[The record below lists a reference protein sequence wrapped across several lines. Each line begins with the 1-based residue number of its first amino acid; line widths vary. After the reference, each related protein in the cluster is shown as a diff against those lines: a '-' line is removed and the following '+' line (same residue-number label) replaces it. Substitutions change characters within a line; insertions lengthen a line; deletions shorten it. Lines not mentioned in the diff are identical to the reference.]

1 MKRKLLSLFLAL
13 SLMLLLAAGASAA
26 EVSAN
31 VVDTAGLL
39 TDEQTR
45 TLDTQ
50 AAAVS
55 SKHGVGIYI
64 VTVPDY
70 RELDNSG
77 VYEATYG
84 IYHALS
90 LGEGADRDGI
100 ILLLSM
106 EDRDFATFCHGK
118 TAERT
123 FSDYALQQMEEKFL
137 DDFRENDW
145 YGGFL
150 DYVNCC
156 DDYLTRAEA
165 GKPVRESAMPRIL
178 LFCGIALVV
187 AGIVCLVLVLQMKSV
202 AKKTTAGAYAVG
214 GLQLTGHYDRF
225 THRTETRRKIETN
238 SGSSGGGSSGGS
250 SHSGGGGHGRSGK
263 F

>member
-13 SLMLLLAAGASAA
+13 SLVLLLAVGASAA
-26 EVSAN
+26 SAN
-31 VVDTAGLL
+31 VLDDAELL
-39 TDEQTR
+39 SAQGAQDLNAR
-45 TLDTQ
+45 
-50 AAAVS
+50 AAAIS
-55 SKHGVGIYI
+55 WEHGVGVYI
-64 VTVPDY
+64 ATVVDY
-70 RELDNSG
+70 RELDGSG

-84 IYHALS
+84 LYHANS
-90 LGEGADRDGI
+90 LGEGEGRDGI
-100 ILLLSM
+100 ILLLSIK
-106 EDRDFATFCHGK
+106 ERDFATFCYGK
-118 TAERT
+118 TAESA
-123 FSDYALQQMEEKFL
+123 FSDYALQKMEEEFL

-145 YGGFL
+145 YSGFSDYL
-150 DYVNCC
+150 DCC
-156 DDYLTRAEA
+156 DEYLTLAAA
-165 GKPVRESAMPRIL
+165 GKPVRESPVPRIL
-178 LFCGIALVV
+178 LFCGIALVI

-225 THRTETRRKIETN
+225 THRTENRRKIQTN

>member
-13 SLMLLLAAGASAA
+13 SLVLLLAAGASAA
-26 EVSAN
+26 EISAN
-31 VVDTAGLL
+31 VMDTAGLL
-39 TDEQTR
+39 TDEETQ
-45 TLDTQ
+45 TLDSQ

-55 SKHGVGIYI
+55 RSHGVGIYI
-64 VTVPDY
+64 ATVPDY
-70 RELDNSG
+70 RELDNAG

-100 ILLLSM
+100 LLLLSM
-106 EDRDFATFCHGK
+106 EDRDFATFCYGK
-118 TAERT
+118 KAEDA
-123 FSDYALQQMEEKFL
+123 FSDYALQKMEEEFL
-137 DDFRENDW
+137 DNFRENDW
-145 YGGFL
+145 YGGFS

-156 DDYLTRAEA
+156 DDFLTRAEA
-165 GKPVRESAMPRIL
+165 GKPVRESPMPRIL
-178 LFCGIALVV
+178 TFCGIALVI

-238 SGSSGGGSSGGS
+238 NGSSSGGGS

>member
-26 EVSAN
+26 EASAN
-31 VVDTAGLL
+31 VMDAAGLL
-39 TDEQTR
+39 TEEEAR

-50 AAAVS
+50 AAAAS
-55 SKHGVGIYI
+55 RKHGVGIYL

-70 RELDNSG
+70 RELDRGG
-77 VYEATYG
+77 VYAATYSL
-84 IYHALS
+84 YHAYS
-90 LGEGADRDGI
+90 LGEGAERDGI

-106 EDRDFATFCHGK
+106 EDRDFATFCYGK
-118 TAERT
+118 TAKNA
-123 FSDYALQQMEEKFL
+123 FSDYALQKMEEEFL

-145 YGGFL
+145 YGGFS
-150 DYVNCC
+150 DYLRCC
-156 DDYLTRAEA
+156 DNFLTQAET
-165 GKPVRESAMPRIL
+165 GKPLREGPGMRIL
-178 LFCGIALVV
+178 IFCGIALVI
-187 AGIVCLVLVLQMKSV
+187 AGMVCVVLVLQMKSV
-202 AKKTTAGAYAVG
+202 AKKTTAGAYAVD

-225 THRTETRRKIETN
+225 THRTQTRRKIETS
-238 SGSSGGGSSGGS
+238 SGSSCGS

>member
-13 SLMLLLAAGASAA
+13 SLVLLLAVGASAA
-26 EVSAN
+26 EISAN
-31 VVDTAGLL
+31 VMDTAGLL
-39 TDEQTR
+39 TDQEAQA
-45 TLDTQ
+45 LDSQ
-50 AAAVS
+50 AAAAS
-55 SKHGVGIYI
+55 RKHGVGIYI
-64 VTVPDY
+64 ATVPDY
-70 RELDNSG
+70 RELDSSG

-84 IYHALS
+84 LYHAYS

-106 EDRDFATFCHGK
+106 EDRDFATFCYGK
-118 TAERT
+118 KAEST
-123 FSDYALQQMEEKFL
+123 FSDYALQKMEEEFL
-137 DDFRENDW
+137 DNFGENDW
-145 YGGFL
+145 YGGFF

-156 DDYLTRAEA
+156 DDFLTRAEA
-165 GKPVRESAMPRIL
+165 GKPVRESPGPRIL
-178 LFCGIALVV
+178 LFCGIALVI

-225 THRTETRRKIETN
+225 THRTETRRKTQTN
-238 SGSSGGGSSGGS
+238 SGSSGGSG

>member
-1 MKRKLLSLFLAL
+1 MKRKLLSLFLAR

-31 VVDTAGLL
+31 VMDTAGLL
-39 TDEQTR
+39 TDQEAQA
-45 TLDTQ
+45 LDSQ
-50 AAAVS
+50 AAAAS
-55 SKHGVGIYI
+55 RSHGVGIYI

-70 RELDNSG
+70 WELDNAG
-77 VYEATYG
+77 VYETTYG

-100 ILLLSM
+100 LLLLSM
-106 EDRDFATFCHGK
+106 EDRDFATFCYGN
-118 TAERT
+118 TAEDA
-123 FSDYALQQMEEKFL
+123 FSDYALQKMEEEFL
-137 DDFRENDW
+137 DNFRENDW

-156 DDYLTRAEA
+156 DDFLARAEA
-165 GKPVRESAMPRIL
+165 GRPVRESPMPRIL
-178 LFCGIALVV
+178 LFCGIALVI

-202 AKKTTAGAYAVG
+202 AKKTTAGAYALG
-214 GLQLTGHYDRF
+214 GVQLTGHYDRF

-238 SGSSGGGSSGGS
+238 SGSSSSGGGN